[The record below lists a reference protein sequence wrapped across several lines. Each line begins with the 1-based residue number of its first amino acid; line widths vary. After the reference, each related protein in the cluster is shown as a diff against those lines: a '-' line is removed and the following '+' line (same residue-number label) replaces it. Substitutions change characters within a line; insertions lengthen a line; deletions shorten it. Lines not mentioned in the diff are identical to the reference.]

1 MNSAN
6 DCKFLAG
13 AVQHHK
19 HAWHRSQHPRT
30 VNLVPHFCKHLAR
43 LHGSRRNLGA
53 RAAARGTPGL
63 PSLWCRAEKQHP
75 TARLPR
81 KVPSWSR
88 SRHLLPGMTP
98 VLEGPP
104 QGISALAC
112 QWAQVGT
119 QRDLGSRRR
128 QPLASAKMLNCK
140 SEQLNHDNHFSFTP
154 LQYLNKSRLKS
165 RWYSG
170 FIFIIRMW
178 KLMKKT
184 WTLTH
189 ALNQMGR
196 IKKPMTWQKGN
207 FCHSILTK

>member
-75 TARLPR
+75 TARLPC

-88 SRHLLPGMTP
+88 SHHLLPGMTP

-104 QGISALAC
+104 KASQPWHASGHRWGHKGTWALADVSLRPQQKC
-112 QWAQVGT
+112 WTVNQSNWIMT
-119 QRDLGSRRR
+119 TTF
-128 QPLASAKMLNCK
+128 PLL
-140 SEQLNHDNHFSFTP
+140 HFS
-154 LQYLNKSRLKS
+154 
-165 RWYSG
+165 
-170 FIFIIRMW
+170 I
-178 KLMKKT
+178 
-184 WTLTH
+184 
-189 ALNQMGR
+189 
-196 IKKPMTWQKGN
+196 
-207 FCHSILTK
+207 SISLDWSLDGILDLFL